1 MVFSF
6 EYPLAP
12 EALLPQILKD
22 LMTGMGNAK
31 RYFETYDGEGEHI
44 YMTGTSAGASL
55 CVYLAAMLKSPELAK
70 AFQVVP
76 NDLKIRALGLASG
89 MYYTTKP
96 DSIGIFLPSYIYGK
110 HWKKSSFYPY
120 INPENKEI
128 IRNLPP
134 SFLVTAYGD
143 TLRNYSRQYAK
154 AIKKAGVICHLEDYE
169 VDKKLPHAFSTTFPE
184 M

>member
-1 MVFSF
+1 MRIS
-6 EYPLAP
+6 
-12 EALLPQILKD
+12 
-22 LMTGMGNAK
+22 G
-31 RYFETYDGEGEHI
+31 RY
-44 YMTGTSAGASL
+44 
-55 CVYLAAMLKSPELAK
+55 VKSPELAK

-128 IRNLPP
+128 IRNRHRHFWSQLMEILFEIIAD
-134 SFLVTAYGD
+134 SMQK
-143 TLRNYSRQYAK
+143 R
-154 AIKKAGVICHLEDYE
+154 
-169 VDKKLPHAFSTTFPE
+169 
-184 M
+184 

>member
-1 MVFSF
+1 MKRNIRFRKMWNSFVTLTIWEMESPVISWIFTVHEIMKENFQSCLTCTEAVFS
-6 EYPLAP
+6 LG
-12 EALLPQILKD
+12 KK
-22 LMTGMGNAK
+22 K
-31 RYFETYDGEGEHI
+31 RD
-44 YMTGTSAGASL
+44 
-55 CVYLAAMLKSPELAK
+55 
-70 AFQVVP
+70 
-76 NDLKIRALGLASG
+76 
-89 MYYTTKP
+89 
-96 DSIGIFLPSYIYGK
+96 FLPSYIYGK

-184 M
+184 MEESKRANTQMVEFLFKY

>member
-1 MVFSF
+1 
-6 EYPLAP
+6 
-12 EALLPQILKD
+12 
-22 LMTGMGNAK
+22 
-31 RYFETYDGEGEHI
+31 
-44 YMTGTSAGASL
+44 MTGTSAGASL

-120 INPENKEI
+120 INETCSDADNRI
-128 IRNLPP
+128 IKTKDALCF
-134 SFLVTAYGD
+134 SGSGQFLLHY
-143 TLRNYSRQYAK
+143 
-154 AIKKAGVICHLEDYE
+154 
-169 VDKKLPHAFSTTFPE
+169 
-184 M
+184 

>member
-1 MVFSF
+1 
-6 EYPLAP
+6 
-12 EALLPQILKD
+12 
-22 LMTGMGNAK
+22 
-31 RYFETYDGEGEHI
+31 
-44 YMTGTSAGASL
+44 MTGTSAGASL

-128 IRNLPP
+128 DRK
-134 SFLVTAYGD
+134 SV
-143 TLRNYSRQYAK
+143 
-154 AIKKAGVICHLEDYE
+154 V
-169 VDKKLPHAFSTTFPE
+169 
-184 M
+184 

>member
-1 MVFSF
+1 
-6 EYPLAP
+6 
-12 EALLPQILKD
+12 
-22 LMTGMGNAK
+22 
-31 RYFETYDGEGEHI
+31 
-44 YMTGTSAGASL
+44 MTGTSAGASL

-134 SFLVTAYGD
+134 SFLVTAY
-143 TLRNYSRQYAK
+143 
-154 AIKKAGVICHLEDYE
+154 
-169 VDKKLPHAFSTTFPE
+169 PE
-184 M
+184 MEESKCANTQMVEFLFKY

>member
-1 MVFSF
+1 
-6 EYPLAP
+6 
-12 EALLPQILKD
+12 
-22 LMTGMGNAK
+22 
-31 RYFETYDGEGEHI
+31 
-44 YMTGTSAGASL
+44 MTGTSAGASL

-120 INPENKEI
+120 
-128 IRNLPP
+128 
-134 SFLVTAYGD
+134 
-143 TLRNYSRQYAK
+143 
-154 AIKKAGVICHLEDYE
+154 
-169 VDKKLPHAFSTTFPE
+169 STTFPE
-184 M
+184 MEESKCANTQMVEFLFKY

>member
-1 MVFSF
+1 MFNKMIAQQTAKKEKLLDNF
-6 EYPLAP
+6 LKKHEAEYPFP
-12 EALLPQILKD
+12 EDVELICD
-22 LMTGMGNAK
+22 IDYMG
-31 RYFETYDGEGEHI
+31 DGKPCHFMDI
-44 YMTGTSAGASL
+44 YR
-55 CVYLAAMLKSPELAK
+55 PR
-70 AFQVVP
+70 
-76 NDLKIRALGLASG
+76 KI
-89 MYYTTKP
+89 MKV
-96 DSIGIFLPSYIYGK
+96 LPSYIYGK

-184 M
+184 MEESKRANTQMVEFFLKY